1 VIETSTTRADFGS
14 SVWWGTEADVR
25 KLVELVEELQ
35 TSASEQARQRLIEAQ
50 RVADKENDERLL
62 RMADAIATGISKRGG
77 DAGSFA
83 EPKSL
88 LDEVEGHRRTAF
100 DSDAFEAR
108 AVRDLAVKMT
118 VRHRSW
124 NEERTGPPEILLQKL
139 DDRETVMIKL
149 EFGKSWDEDSPY
161 LAVDLGS
168 RGCNVQLRGPLSWV
182 SSAAGQ
188 LKVELE
194 KRGSKLGFL
203 YNSYLIGAIGFIG
216 GLAICAIFLQNFP
229 NYLDFAWIAVAGAV
243 AGGMALPSAF
253 ERWFPRF
260 EIVES
265 SKHRARAII
274 GVGTTIA
281 LGVLVNLIS
290 KSMGI

>member
-1 VIETSTTRADFGS
+1 MIETSTTRADFGS

-35 TSASEQARQRLIEAQ
+35 TSASEPVRQRLIEAQ

-77 DAGSFA
+77 DPGSFA
-83 EPKSL
+83 EPKFL
-88 LDEVEGHRRTAF
+88 LDEVEGHRRMAF
-100 DSDAFEAR
+100 DSDALEAM

-124 NEERTGPPEILLQKL
+124 NEERTGPPEVLLQKL

-149 EFGKSWDEDSPY
+149 EFGKSWDEGSPY

-188 LKVELE
+188 LKVALE
-194 KRGSKLGFL
+194 KRGSRLGFL
-203 YNSYLIGAIGFIG
+203 YKQLPDRGCRLHRWPGYMCNISPKFSKLSG
-216 GLAICAIFLQNFP
+216 CC
-229 NYLDFAWIAVAGAV
+229 LDRGCWSSCRRYG
-243 AGGMALPSAF
+243 PSL
-253 ERWFPRF
+253 R
-260 EIVES
+260 
-265 SKHRARAII
+265 
-274 GVGTTIA
+274 
-281 LGVLVNLIS
+281 L
-290 KSMGI
+290 